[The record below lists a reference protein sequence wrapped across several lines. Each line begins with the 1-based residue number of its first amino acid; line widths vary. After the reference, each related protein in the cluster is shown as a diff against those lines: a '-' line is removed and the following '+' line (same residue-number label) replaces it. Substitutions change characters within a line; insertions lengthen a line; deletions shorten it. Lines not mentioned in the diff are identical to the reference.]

1 MNEKTRLLFYTLN
14 SLSIM
19 GDHLILKRLGTG
31 GSSKVSLDSC
41 LAKTEEY
48 EGQRKNGMSVEE
60 HCTLS
65 GFVAEELCR
74 IYSLQCSIG
83 LFPSGFDFIVALH
96 DIGKVSK
103 PFQDMIH
110 GCLDERMKSTLPRHD
125 QIGRSCVSNFAHEP
139 CDSRLKGADWHS
151 IAWIVGSHH
160 GRNPYCGYQPEDEIL
175 GGIEYEKARAELVR
189 RLIQRFELLSLPAS
203 IAPFERQFL
212 SGLTVV
218 SDWVSSART
227 LQELNEYGY
236 AKLAKKAVEDAGFSH
251 ASIKTGLS
259 FEQVFGF
266 VPNQTQ
272 SKFIESIKG
281 PGIYVL
287 EAEMGNG
294 KTEAALYATYLMMSE
309 GLANGFYFAL
319 PTRVTSMAIHG
330 RVEGFLDK
338 VACDNSCAKLLF
350 KDSNLYLCGWGE
362 GFSPGRDW
370 FDGGKRSILAPYGV
384 GTIDQAL
391 MSVINVRHSSLR
403 AFGLSG
409 KVLIVDEL
417 HSYDEYTGTLIVDLI
432 DRVVRLGGTV
442 IVLSA
447 TLNAR
452 TKKSLF
458 LNCPVSSNHYPLV
471 SSLVCDTYT
480 ETENEPNCDRA
491 VEIVHYSI
499 ADALEMAIAAALE
512 GSKVLWIENTVIEA
526 QDTYRI
532 IASRLSGTSAEVGL
546 LHSLYTQVDRK
557 KIEDKW
563 LKIFGKGSRVE
574 SNGAVLVGT
583 QVLEQSLDIDADLL
597 VSKIAPMDMLLQ
609 RMGRL
614 WRHRQNDG
622 ARHCDKPVCVLIH
635 PSLEEV
641 FGGFEKAFGMTGYVY
656 SRFVLYRTLKNIEH
670 IERILLPSSIRGLIE
685 ATYNEEKTVEEK
697 SNHEIRKAY
706 SELKCKVQEMKQCA
720 FNAGNEAVAVSND
733 EEAKTRFSEERTSSI
748 LILSSIN
755 TEKRSLRLLDGQ
767 VFCVSENR
775 SKRDMVEI
783 GSLLVL
789 NTINVRTKN
798 VPEQAFV
805 GKNFHLLDKFLFF
818 GDDYRSLG
826 ILLKDKDGLA
836 DIYGNRIDR
845 NFVDYDEKMGYRQI
859 RGLK

>member
-1 MNEKTRLLFYTLN
+1 M
-14 SLSIM
+14 
-19 GDHLILKRLGTG
+19 ILKRLRTDSSS
-31 GSSKVSLDSC
+31 SSKVSIDSC
-41 LAKTEEY
+41 LAKTEDY
-48 EGQRKNGMSVEE
+48 DGQIKDGMSVEE
-60 HCTLS
+60 HCVLS

-83 LFPSGFDFIVALH
+83 LFPPGFDFIVALH

-110 GCLDERMKSTLPRHD
+110 GCLDERKKSILPKHD
-125 QIGRSCVSNFAHEP
+125 QIGLSCVSNFTHEF
-139 CDSRLKGADWHS
+139 CDSCLNGADWYS

-160 GRNPYCGYQPEDEIL
+160 GRNPSCGYQPEDEIL
-175 GGIEYEKARAELVR
+175 GGVEYEKARVELVR
-189 RLIQRFELLSLPAS
+189 RLIQRFGQFKLPECIAS
-203 IAPFERQFL
+203 WERQFL
-212 SGLTVV
+212 SGLTIV

-236 AKLAKKAVEDAGFSH
+236 SKLAKKAVEDAGFSH
-251 ASIKTGLS
+251 ALVKTGLS
-259 FEQVFGF
+259 FEQVFEF
-266 VPNQTQ
+266 APNRTQ
-272 SKFIESIKG
+272 SKFIESIEG

-294 KTEAALYATYLMMSE
+294 KTEAALYATYLMMSK

-330 RVEGFLDK
+330 RVEDFLDK
-338 VACDNSCAKLLF
+338 VACDDSHAKLLF
-350 KDSNLYLCGWGE
+350 KDANLYLCGWGE
-362 GFSPGRDW
+362 DFSPGRDW
-370 FDGGKRSILAPYGV
+370 FDGRKRSILAPYGV

-391 MSVINVRHSSLR
+391 MSVINVRHSTLR
-403 AFGLSG
+403 TFGLSG
-409 KVLIVDEL
+409 KVIIIDEL
-417 HSYDEYTGTLIVDLI
+417 HSYDEYTGTLIADLV

-447 TLNAR
+447 TLN
-452 TKKSLF
+452 TKTRKSLF
-458 LNCPVSSNHYPLV
+458 LDCPVGSRHYPLV
-471 SSLVCDTYT
+471 SSLVCGSYK
-480 ETENEPNCDRA
+480 ETEIEPDSDRSID
-491 VEIVHYSI
+491 IVHSSI
-499 ADALEMAIAAALE
+499 SDSLETAIAAALE
-512 GSKVLWIENTVIEA
+512 GSKVLWIENTVVEA
-526 QDTYRI
+526 QEVYGI
-532 IASRLSGTSAEVGL
+532 ISARLSGTSVEVGL

-563 LKIFGKGSRVE
+563 LRVFGKGPSRE
-574 SNGAVLVGT
+574 SKGVVLVGT

-622 ARHCDKPVCVLIH
+622 SRHCAKPVCVLIH
-635 PSLEEV
+635 SSLEESLD
-641 FGGFEKAFGMTGYVY
+641 GFEKAFGLTGYVY
-656 SRFVLYRTLKNIEH
+656 SRFVLYRTLKSIEH
-670 IERILLPSSIRGLIE
+670 IGKILLPSSIRGLIE
-685 ATYNEEKTVEEK
+685 ATYNEDETTEEL
-697 SNHEIRKAY
+697 SNSEIRKAY
-706 SELKCKVQEMKQCA
+706 SELDCKVQEMKQCA

-748 LILSSIN
+748 LLLSSIN
-755 TEKRSLRLLDGQ
+755 VADGRLRLLDGQ
-767 VFCVSENR
+767 DLPVSENM
-775 SKRDMVEI
+775 SKRDRVKI

-798 VPEQAFV
+798 VPEHAFV

-818 GDDYRSLG
+818 GDDYKSLG